1 MTPDGPP
8 ILGTARHDNLYI
20 NSGHGHMGFTMACG
34 SSKLVADVIDGK
46 KTDIPIEGLTLTSR
60 P

>member
-1 MTPDGPP
+1 
-8 ILGTARHDNLYI
+8 
-20 NSGHGHMGFTMACG
+20 MGFTMACG

>member
-8 ILGTARHDNLYI
+8 IVGPAGYDNLFI

-34 SSKLVADVIDGK
+34 SSKVVADLIDGRPP
-46 KTDIPIEGLTLTSR
+46 DIPVEGLTLHSR